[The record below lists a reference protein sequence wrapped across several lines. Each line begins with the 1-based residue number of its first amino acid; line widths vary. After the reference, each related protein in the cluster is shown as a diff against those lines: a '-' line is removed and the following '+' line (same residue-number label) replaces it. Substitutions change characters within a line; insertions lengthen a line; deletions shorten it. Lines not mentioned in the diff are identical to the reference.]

1 MINKWIDDQQYAG
14 ISYFGQKLMQTEFN
28 TCTFRNCDFSNAD
41 LSESDL
47 VNCRFENCNFAMAKL
62 TGAGIKEVHF
72 FACKLVGLN
81 FDSCSDFLFSVSFQQ
96 CTLDYASFFSKK
108 MKKTK
113 FTDCSLKDVDF
124 SEVDLSMAYFGN
136 CDLQNAV
143 FQRTNLEKADLR
155 TAANYSIDPE
165 MNRINKAKF
174 SYSGLPGLLEK
185 YKIEIE

>member
-1 MINKWIDDQQYAG
+1 
-14 ISYFGQKLMQTEFN
+14 
-28 TCTFRNCDFSNAD
+28 
-41 LSESDL
+41 
-47 VNCRFENCNFAMAKL
+47 
-62 TGAGIKEVHF
+62 
-72 FACKLVGLN
+72 
-81 FDSCSDFLFSVSFQQ
+81 
-96 CTLDYASFFSKK
+96 

-113 FTDCSLKDVDF
+113 FADSSLKDVDF

-143 FQRTNLEKADLR
+143 FHRTNLEKADLL

-185 YKIEIE
+185 HKIEIE